1 MEENKFTELEIDAI
15 GEISNIC
22 LGSGAN
28 TLSMLL
34 RKNIDIT
41 PPKVTIVEK
50 KEYIK
55 EVSTKKVFIKV
66 NYVEGLQGC
75 SIMMLDE
82 DDAKIIADLMMGNE
96 GDGCYATMELSDMHL
111 SALAEAMNMMMGS
124 SATSLSIMLERKTDI
139 STPET
144 KFMDHGKYI
153 AYTFPNDDKF
163 VKVKF
168 EMSIGDMITS
178 PVVQLYPHDLGKVIS
193 DMFLNKRAREREK
206 RTSD

>member
-1 MEENKFTELEIDAI
+1 MEENRFTEMEIDAI

-41 PPKVTIVEK
+41 PPYVSIIEK

-55 EVSTKKVFIKV
+55 EVSSSKVFVKV

-82 DDAKIIADLMMGNE
+82 NDAKKIADLMMGNE
-96 GDGCYATMELSDMHL
+96 CDEDYSDMELTDMHL
-111 SALAEAMNMMMGS
+111 SALSEAMNMMMGA

-139 STPET
+139 STPEA
-144 KFMDHGKYI
+144 KFMDNGTYI
-153 AYTFPNDDKF
+153 AYTFPNDDRF

-168 EMSIGDMITS
+168 EMSIGDTITS
-178 PVVQLYPHDLGKVIS
+178 PVIQLYPHDLGKAIS
-193 DMFLNKRAREREK
+193 DMFLNKRAREK
-206 RTSD
+206 KD